1 MAKGNATTLLQPCF
15 LLVPDELAIAD
26 PLPRHVVVD
35 TATATPLIP
44 PPVRAVSPLAGQ
56 EDQSLSERHLS
67 VVSESVGRQ
76 TVQRGQVLTSPACI
90 GTWWTCGRSMEV
102 GRSRGSGSWLLCD

>member
-44 PPVRAVSPLAGQ
+44 PPVRAVSPLARQ
-56 EDQSLSERHLS
+56 EDQSLSERHS
-67 VVSESVGRQ
+67 FVVSGSADGSERSSAVAM
-76 TVQRGQVLTSPACI
+76 LTSPACI

-102 GRSRGSGSWLLCD
+102 GRSRGSGSWLL